1 MLPHYFYAL
10 YRFMCNLWE
19 YHDETI
25 HMNQGIAREYDIL
38 QACATQNHDIIYGLI
53 YGKMYLIYN
62 PDKFEDIYK
71 FKNTEINLI
80 FNTFLELKKEYLK
93 YKSNVYVI
101 DYYSYV
107 LVIAF

>member
-1 MLPHYFYAL
+1 
-10 YRFMCNLWE
+10 
-19 YHDETI
+19 
-25 HMNQGIAREYDIL
+25 
-38 QACATQNHDIIYGLI
+38 
-53 YGKMYLIYN
+53 MYLIYN